1 MYLYITSLSISSLVF
16 FPHETGPHG
25 TVCRTESSGSSG
37 ESSPARA
44 LVPAGGTRF
53 KVPELE
59 IEDWKSWKS
68 WKSDEVSMFSMDQW
82 KYELFGPLSF
92 QIFHFDA
99 KESQRLCQCLHLQLN
114 KGNNKSVQHRTSD
127 PSLGLSD
134 EDDGSSSW
142 AAAVASWIPRELH
155 QVLP

>member
-53 KVPELE
+53 KVPKLE
-59 IEDWKSWKS
+59 IEDL
-68 WKSDEVSMFSMDQW
+68 EVMEVMEVRWSQHVQ
-82 KYELFGPLSF
+82 YGPMEVWTVRAVVLS
-92 QIFHFDA
+92 
-99 KESQRLCQCLHLQLN
+99 N
-114 KGNNKSVQHRTSD
+114 
-127 PSLGLSD
+127 
-134 EDDGSSSW
+134 
-142 AAAVASWIPRELH
+142 IPLRR
-155 QVLP
+155 

>member
-1 MYLYITSLSISSLVF
+1 MDIGQSKIQIIYIHLYPSIYIYICIYICIYIYIHIFMYLYITSLSISSLVF

-68 WKSDEVSMFSMDQW
+68 WKSDEV
-82 KYELFGPLSF
+82 
-92 QIFHFDA
+92 
-99 KESQRLCQCLHLQLN
+99 R
-114 KGNNKSVQHRTSD
+114 
-127 PSLGLSD
+127 
-134 EDDGSSSW
+134 
-142 AAAVASWIPRELH
+142 
-155 QVLP
+155 